1 MNVKEKQYHVVVLMY
16 LIATGSLFK
25 LKDYMFLKTHVVG
38 SLHFNKHNGTKSP
51 QKSFIFITLPL
62 QVSCMS
68 CPQNWCLRLFVL
80 SMLFRLNDCLL
91 NTLESI
97 K

>member
-38 SLHFNKHNGTKSP
+38 SLHFNKHNGTK
-51 QKSFIFITLPL
+51 ITSKIIHILYITFTGKL
-62 QVSCMS
+62 YVMS
-68 CPQNWCLRLFVL
+68 TELVL
-80 SMLFRLNDCLL
+80 KIICF
-91 NTLESI
+91 EYVV
-97 K
+97 